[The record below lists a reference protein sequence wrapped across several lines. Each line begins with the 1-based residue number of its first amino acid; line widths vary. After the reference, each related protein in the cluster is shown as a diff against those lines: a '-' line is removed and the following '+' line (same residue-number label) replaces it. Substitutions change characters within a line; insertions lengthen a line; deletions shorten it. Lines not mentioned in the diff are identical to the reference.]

1 MISKREK
8 IMDDVARVAGGAAG
22 LIGDTSKHIKETVKT
37 RIDDIAQDIDLVPR
51 EDFERLE
58 AMFLQCRDEQ
68 EKLKKRVADLE
79 GALASQ
85 SE

>member
-22 LIGDTSKHIKETVKT
+22 LLNDAGKHAKDTLRT

-58 AMFLQCRDEQ
+58 AMLIESREEQ
-68 EKLKKRVADLE
+68 EKLKKRLSILE
-79 GALASQ
+79 DKIASKP
-85 SE
+85 E